1 MTNKLKDYIL
11 SGNLEKAKEIS
22 SDLSYE
28 ELDAELTDTAFNNP
42 SITNYAFIMS
52 LIVENEKVELHG
64 IAFDMLVNPLCHIE
78 GAYYAA
84 LYHAKRCVELT
95 NQQDEGYLT
104 NLLFL
109 HDVPDTVVSEE
120 EAYNVAKNILSLN
133 PKNEIAKEFMCED
146 RGSKL

>member
-1 MTNKLKDYIL
+1 MTNKLNEFIS
-11 SGNLEKAKEIS
+11 SGNLEKAKKVS

-28 ELDAELTDTAFNNP
+28 ELDAKLTDIAFENS
-42 SITNYAFIMS
+42 SITNYTFLMS
-52 LIVENEKVELHG
+52 LIVENEKAELHR

-95 NQQDEGYLT
+95 DQQDVGYLT
-104 NLLFL
+104 NFLFL
-109 HDVPDTVVSEE
+109 HDVPDTVVSEK
-120 EAYNVAKNILSLN
+120 EAYKIAEKILLLDPN
-133 PKNEIAKEFMCED
+133 NEIAKEFMDEH